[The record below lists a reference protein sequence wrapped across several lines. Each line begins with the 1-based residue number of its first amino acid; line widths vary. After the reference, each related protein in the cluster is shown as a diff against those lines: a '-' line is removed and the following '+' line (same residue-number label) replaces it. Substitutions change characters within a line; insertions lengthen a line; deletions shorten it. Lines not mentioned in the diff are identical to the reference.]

1 MKKEKPPARG
11 QTMGDVTRCMRI
23 AAPLFEGIGLKPHL
37 RELLLNYI
45 VHNAHK
51 HGKPLTV
58 VKGTKTR
65 EVAETK
71 LLAERKVLEDEE
83 LSKPAEI
90 DAALR
95 TLGAAEQSKGQK
107 QVTP

>member
-1 MKKEKPPARG
+1 MKQEKPPARG
-11 QTMGDVTRCMRI
+11 QTVGDVIRSMRI
-23 AAPLFEGIGLKPHL
+23 AIPLFEGIGLKPHL

-65 EVAETK
+65 EVTEAR
-71 LLAERKVLEDEE
+71 LLAEQKVLEDRE

-90 DAALR
+90 DAAL
-95 TLGAAEQSKGQK
+95 
-107 QVTP
+107 